1 VSELTELEALLL
13 LLIRHAKLPEPVNEH
28 RFHTT
33 RKWRFDFAYPD
44 KAIAIECEGGT
55 WSRGRHTRGGGFE
68 NDCEKYNTAALMGW
82 KVLRFTRAMIENG
95 VAVDMIGRALKEL
108 DNG

>member
-1 VSELTELEALLL
+1 MSELETLLL
-13 LLIRHAKLPEPVNEH
+13 LLIRHAELLEPVYEY
-28 RFHTT
+28 RFHPK
-33 RKWRFDFAYPD
+33 RRWRFDFAYPD
-44 KAIAIECEGGT
+44 KMIAIECEGGT
-55 WSRGRHTRGGGFE
+55 WSGGRHTRGGGFE

>member
-1 VSELTELEALLL
+1 MHELTRLEATFLLL
-13 LLIRHAKLPEPVNEH
+13 AREASLPEPVSEY
-28 RFHTT
+28 RFHPI

-44 KAIAIECEGGT
+44 KMIAIECEGGT

-68 NDCEKYNTAALMGW
+68 KDCEKYNTAALMGW

-95 VAVDMIGRALKEL
+95 VAIDMVGRAL
-108 DNG
+108 DV